1 MSKKDK
7 QEIEKIIQAG
17 MKDIKDDELRK
28 KLEEELHA
36 RNAKEPVAEKKRG
49 KFKFNLKYVMAVAAC
64 LVIVA
69 IVVPCVILLPQS
81 NESAIPENPT
91 IEAPEGDGGEQIET
105 PEEDKP
111 HYGVGDEVL
120 DASSVEELNA
130 EFSDYRFN
138 SEHIQGVT
146 LVRDDLTNDKL
157 YYHVAWQNEYS
168 WCDIYVIVNSDYEF
182 LLGQNPTE
190 TVIVNDLEV
199 GIKEK
204 SEEYSDGV
212 YMHTCYAQTQID
224 GYDIYFVDY
233 TSVTTVE
240 SSKLIECIKEVLE
253 KAI

>member
-28 KLEEELHA
+28 KLEEEL
-36 RNAKEPVAEKKRG
+36 RNAKELVAEKKRG

-105 PEEDKP
+105 PEDDDP
-111 HYGVGDEVL
+111 HFGAGDNEIRHT
-120 DASSVEELNA
+120 SSVEELNA

-157 YYHVAWQNEYS
+157 YYHVAWQNEDS

-240 SSKLIECIKEVLE
+240 SSKLIECLKEVLE